1 MRIGRHRLVLAFSI
15 LLAVVYGASR
25 EDAVTRHLER
35 GQLGRRHLTPPALPA
50 REPHRWPFTP
60 PPLWHSPRNG
70 SRGQPFKVA
79 AFPDLNLPLDSVLPA
94 PAPTISV
101 PSTHFSLPTL
111 DP

>member
-1 MRIGRHRLVLAFSI
+1 MRIGHHRLVLAFSI
-15 LLAVVYGASR
+15 LLALVYGASR

-35 GQLGRRHLTPPALPA
+35 GQLGRRHLTPSSLPA
-50 REPHRWPFTP
+50 REPHRCSFTSR
-60 PPLWHSPRNG
+60 PLWHSPRNG

-79 AFPDLNLPLDSVLPA
+79 AFPNLNLPLDSDLPA

-101 PSTHFSLPTL
+101 PGTHFSLPTL